1 MKFSMTGKEKS
12 DFFNT
17 GDCLFSRGDCK
28 GKFYYLNKNWK
39 KLLVQTKCYWAR
51 EPVLILRTGQMY
63 DTKFFFFQVIFN
75 PT

>member
-1 MKFSMTGKEKS
+1 MTFSMTGKEKG

-17 GDCLFSRGDCK
+17 GDCLFNRGDCK

-39 KLLVQTKCYWAR
+39 NLLVQTKFYWAR
-51 EPVLILRTGQMY
+51 EPVLILY
-63 DTKFFFFQVIFN
+63 DTNLFFFQVIFN